1 MKKVFLALLAV
12 LGFQVNAAAQNSF
25 ENVDVEH
32 FERIIKSDSV
42 QIVDVSYS
50 RKSMLQGILTG
61 ALNLNV
67 QDSTFK
73 SQALAKL
80 DKARPCAVYCRSGKR
95 SALAA
100 SILAAEGMK
109 VTNLLGGII
118 AWVEA
123 GKPTTK
129 D

>member
-1 MKKVFLALLAV
+1 MKEVFLALLAA

-25 ENVDVEH
+25 ANVDVEH
-32 FERIIKSDSV
+32 FERIIQSDSV
-42 QIVDVSYS
+42 QIVDVRTPEEYAS
-50 RKSMLQGILTG
+50 GHIAG

-118 AWVEA
+118 AWAEA

>member
-1 MKKVFLALLAV
+1 MKKVFLALLAA

-25 ENVDVEH
+25 ANVDVEH
-32 FERIIKSDSV
+32 FERIIQSDSV
-42 QIVDVSYS
+42 QIVDVRTPEEYAS
-50 RKSMLQGILTG
+50 GHIAG

-73 SQALAKL
+73 SQALSKL

>member
-1 MKKVFLALLAV
+1 MKKVFLALLAA

-32 FERIIKSDSV
+32 FERIIQSDSV
-42 QIVDVSYS
+42 QIVDVRTPEEYAS
-50 RKSMLQGILTG
+50 GHIAG

-80 DKARPCAVYCRSGKR
+80 DKARPSAVYCRSGKR

>member
-1 MKKVFLALLAV
+1 MKKVFLALLAA

-32 FERIIKSDSV
+32 FERIIQSDSV
-42 QIVDVSYS
+42 QIVDVRTPEEYAS
-50 RKSMLQGILTG
+50 GHIAG

-80 DKARPCAVYCRSGKR
+80 DKARPCAVYCRPGKR

-100 SILAAEGMK
+100 SILVAEGMK

-118 AWVEA
+118 AWAEA

>member
-1 MKKVFLALLAV
+1 
-12 LGFQVNAAAQNSF
+12 
-25 ENVDVEH
+25 
-32 FERIIKSDSV
+32 
-42 QIVDVSYS
+42 
-50 RKSMLQGILTG
+50 
-61 ALNLNV
+61 LNLNV

-80 DKARPCAVYCRSGKR
+80 DKAHPCAVYCRSGKR

-100 SILAAEGMK
+100 SVLAAEGMK

-129 D
+129 E